1 MSQTSHG
8 RETVVARRIMAQT
21 YWNVRKL
28 VRDGQFFNASSALQS
43 MSYVL
48 NDWAESDESYE
59 HGRYAE
65 EWLGNLFVQ
74 HCEHMRNS
82 WAVLYGYKNEEG
94 EIISTPFE
102 VLYSLRYTEGEGE
115 IGEDDDDDEGDT
127 LDNLLTGF

>member
-8 RETVVARRIMAQT
+8 RDTVVARRIMART

-28 VRDGQFFNASSALQS
+28 IRNKHFFSASSALQS

-65 EWLGNLFVQ
+65 EWLGNLFIQ
-74 HCEHMRNS
+74 HCENAS
-82 WAVLYGYKNEEG
+82 KFPFLYGYMNKEG
-94 EIISTPFE
+94 EVIATPFE
-102 VLYSLRYTEGEGE
+102 VLFSVRGPHDD
-115 IGEDDDDDEGDT
+115 DDDDDED
-127 LDNLLTGF
+127 DEDDDDED